1 MPPPPWT
8 LTGRGVVALTPRG
21 VLMLVRYAASPVG
34 PYDELLWAAPSRTPA
49 GWRPQVRSIVVS
61 TRESVVWGRRNW
73 GIPKRLA
80 RFAWLGS
87 ERASEVRVTAE
98 GGAEVARLGYEVG
111 SWRVPVTTSLL
122 PSPLRT
128 LAQPGLDGAGGWLLT
143 TLEATGHVTP
153 ARLAV
158 GHLRGLLPAPPHA
171 HPLLAVGVPEFRLR
185 FPAPDRRA
193 TGTKKPP
200 FREVMEKG

>member
-21 VLMLVRYAASPVG
+21 VLMLVRYATSPVG

-80 RFAWLGS
+80 RFAWVGG
-87 ERASEVRVTAE
+87 ERVGEVRVTAE
-98 GGAEVARLGYEVG
+98 GGVEVARLGYEVG
-111 SWRVPVTTSLL
+111 TWRVPVRAGWLS
-122 PSPLRT
+122 PPLRT
-128 LAQPGLDGAGGWLLT
+128 LAQPGLDGVGGWLLT
-143 TLEATGHVTP
+143 TLEASGHLTP
-153 ARLAV
+153 ARLTV
-158 GHLRGLLPAPPHA
+158 GHLRGLTPAPPHLR
-171 HPLLAVGVPEFRLR
+171 LLLTVGVPDFRLW
-185 FPAPDRRA
+185 FPVPERRGA
-193 TGTKKPP
+193 DTKKPP
-200 FREVMEKG
+200 MWAVMKKG